1 MSTKETFFMLNLLLV
16 GCILGIVFIFQSAAL
31 GLCKLFV
38 RIIFYMVP
46 ADAKLRPLIVKN
58 LDSHSL
64 KNLNANLLYSVTIC
78 FLVFQSTNFNAIN
91 VYLN

>member
-1 MSTKETFFMLNLLLV
+1 MLNLLLV

-58 LDSHSL
+58 LDSHCL